1 MVGMTWHD
9 HISIEIAA
17 EFRSL
22 TSSPFVAY
30 LLTNR
35 RADVRVETPADVRKR
50 GVARLIA
57 SGNIREARKLEA
69 RSRGQVKRRKAGR

>member
-1 MVGMTWHD
+1 MTWHEAL
-9 HISIEIAA
+9 SIEIAA

-22 TSSPFVAY
+22 TESAHVAY

-50 GVARLIA
+50 RVARLIA
-57 SGNIREARKLEA
+57 SGNVREARKFEA
-69 RSRGQVKRRKAGR
+69 RSRGQAKRRKAGR